1 MYDHTSESR
10 YTASSHLPSISLS
23 GSNDNNNGAASSS
36 SSGGA
41 GGLPS
46 PGKKRP
52 TLESRGFTE
61 RGGGAQSP
69 NLLAVDQTDNGSV
82 ERVRSLSASL

>member
-10 YTASSHLPSISLS
+10 YTASSHLPSISVP
-23 GSNDNNNGAASSS
+23 GRENNGGASSS
-36 SSGGA
+36 Q

-52 TLESRGFTE
+52 QLETRGFTE

>member
-10 YTASSHLPSISLS
+10 YTASSHLPNINIP
-23 GSNDNNNGAASSS
+23 GRENNGGASSS
-36 SSGGA
+36 SQ
-41 GGLPS
+41 GGLSS

-52 TLESRGFTE
+52 QLETRGFTE